1 MAGWEEVLAEAAAVW
16 DALAVAAMV
25 RVPEIDLRA
34 TLGRARRRACMV
46 NEGSGG
52 EERRRDD
59 EEGSL
64 LEQIR
69 KRSQALGGTGFAR
82 C

>member
-46 NEGSGG
+46 EYV
-52 EERRRDD
+52 
-59 EEGSL
+59 
-64 LEQIR
+64 
-69 KRSQALGGTGFAR
+69 
-82 C
+82 